1 MNYLK
6 NFERDSI
13 SDETIEL
20 LEPYLK
26 STSWFNLALA
36 KNASV
41 AGAGLL
47 AWVLAIAEYHE
58 KSKIVKPKKIFL

>member
-6 NFERDSI
+6 NFERDAI

-20 LEPYLK
+20 LEPYVK
-26 STSWFNLALA
+26 APWFTNSLA

-41 AGAGLL
+41 AGAGLHS
-47 AWVLAIAEYHE
+47 WVVAIAEYHE